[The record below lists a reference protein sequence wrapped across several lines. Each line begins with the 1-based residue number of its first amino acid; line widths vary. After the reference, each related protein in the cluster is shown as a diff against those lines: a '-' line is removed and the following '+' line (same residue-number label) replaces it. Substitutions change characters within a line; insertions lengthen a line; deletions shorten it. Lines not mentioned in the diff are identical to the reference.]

1 MKQADPPAQ
10 VFRLGRRPDPWAW
23 PDWAFAEPDGTFGN
37 RYDDPQGIYRVL
49 YASTQRIATFVECLA
64 CFRPDIE
71 VIAELDAIAGE
82 DGDEEPPDA
91 GVVPSDWVEQRC
103 IGIGRL
109 VGDHADIGHHE
120 SLAELRSA
128 LAPRVVHYQLPDLD
142 AATLRLTAPRAF
154 TQEVSRYVFDRTVDG
169 VRRWN
174 GISYLS
180 KHGDDLT
187 NWATFE
193 PVMPDIIGVNECAAD
208 DVDLAAALELHG
220 LRLA

>member
-1 MKQADPPAQ
+1 MATRSHRTP
-10 VFRLGRRPDPWAW
+10 VSCRPTGSSSAAW
-23 PDWAFAEPDGTFGN
+23 ESGK
-37 RYDDPQGIYRVL
+37 
-49 YASTQRIATFVECLA
+49 
-64 CFRPDIE
+64 
-71 VIAELDAIAGE
+71 
-82 DGDEEPPDA
+82 
-91 GVVPSDWVEQRC
+91 
-103 IGIGRL
+103 L

-128 LAPRVVHYQLPDLD
+128 LAPRVVHYELPDLD

-187 NWATFE
+187 NWA
-193 PVMPDIIGVNECAAD
+193 PSN
-208 DVDLAAALELHG
+208 
-220 LRLA
+220 R